1 MANRKQFIDNAI
13 RNNIIDNSQDC
24 EKRKRKQQGYPDL
37 YKVTYKL
44 RNISQRHVWDSLE
57 NTKRTR
63 IYIGVTKNV

>member
-1 MANRKQFIDNAI
+1 MTTRKQIQDQAI
-13 RNNIIDNSQDC
+13 RNSLINNKITHTM
-24 EKRKRKQQGYPDL
+24 RKKQQGYPDL

-44 RNISQRHVWDSLE
+44 RNISQGHVWNELE

>member
-1 MANRKQFIDNAI
+1 MRK
-13 RNNIIDNSQDC
+13 
-24 EKRKRKQQGYPDL
+24 KQQGYPDL

-44 RNISQRHVWDSLE
+44 RNISQGHVWNELE

>member
-44 RNISQRHVWDSLE
+44 RNISQGHVWDSLE

>member
-24 EKRKRKQQGYPDL
+24 EKRKRKQQGYSDL

-44 RNISQRHVWDSLE
+44 RNISQGHVWNELE

>member
-1 MANRKQFIDNAI
+1 MTTRKQIQDQAI
-13 RNNIIDNSQDC
+13 RNSLINNKITHTM
-24 EKRKRKQQGYPDL
+24 RKKQGYPDL

-44 RNISQRHVWDSLE
+44 RNISQGHVWNELE